1 MSHEMIVNESPK
13 GRRSP
18 AAERLSCF
26 LYILFKINLQFFSNH
41 SEIIASG
48 FILCPKIMGEEG
60 SPVREC
66 RMTPIGANVF
76 GIYLAPCDNGQVKG
90 CISGGSIRKP
100 IPFTSLSR
108 MILLLDEQMDIS
120 NRGSPGVTAQSPS
133 APSFEIEILF
143 RQNYS
148 WQGKVRWPA
157 GRKEAAFRSVL
168 ELIMIIEMILEH

>member
-1 MSHEMIVNESPK
+1 M
-13 GRRSP
+13 
-18 AAERLSCF
+18 
-26 LYILFKINLQFFSNH
+26 
-41 SEIIASG
+41 
-48 FILCPKIMGEEG
+48 
-60 SPVREC
+60 REY

-76 GIYLAPCDNGQVKG
+76 GIYLESCEDGQVKG
-90 CISGGSIRKP
+90 SISGGSIRKP

-108 MILLLDEQMDIS
+108 MILLLDEQMDIVS
-120 NRGSPGVTAQSPS
+120 RGAPGMAAQPPS

-168 ELIMIIEMILEH
+168 ELITIIEMILEH

>member
-1 MSHEMIVNESPK
+1 MRKDN
-13 GRRSP
+13 
-18 AAERLSCF
+18 
-26 LYILFKINLQFFSNH
+26 
-41 SEIIASG
+41 
-48 FILCPKIMGEEG
+48 GEG
-60 SPVREC
+60 GVSLREC

-76 GIYLAPCDNGQVKG
+76 GIYLEPCDDGQVKG
-90 CISGGSIRKP
+90 SISGGGIKTP

-108 MILLLDEQMDIS
+108 MLLLLDEQMDITS
-120 NRGSPGVTAQSPS
+120 REEPSRTGQPLS

>member
-1 MSHEMIVNESPK
+1 M
-13 GRRSP
+13 
-18 AAERLSCF
+18 
-26 LYILFKINLQFFSNH
+26 
-41 SEIIASG
+41 
-48 FILCPKIMGEEG
+48 
-60 SPVREC
+60 REC

-76 GIYLAPCDNGQVKG
+76 GIYLEPCEDGQVKG
-90 CISGGSIRKP
+90 CISGGCIRKP

-168 ELIMIIEMILEH
+168 ELITIIEMILEH

>member
-1 MSHEMIVNESPK
+1 MGKE
-13 GRRSP
+13 
-18 AAERLSCF
+18 
-26 LYILFKINLQFFSNH
+26 
-41 SEIIASG
+41 G
-48 FILCPKIMGEEG
+48 F
-60 SPVREC
+60 PVREC

-76 GIYLAPCDNGQVKG
+76 GIYLEPCDNGQVKG
-90 CISGGSIRKP
+90 YISGGSIRKP

-120 NRGSPGVTAQSPS
+120 NRGSPDVTAQSPP
-133 APSFEIEILF
+133 APNFEIEILF

-168 ELIMIIEMILEH
+168 ELIMIIEMILEQ